1 MYNQG
6 RYMLRKMQRKSSDFI
21 MAELYAKCKQEVK
34 AKAELKNGVT
44 KEGVTQ

>member
-1 MYNQG
+1 
-6 RYMLRKMQRKSSDFI
+6 MLRKMQRKSHDFI
-21 MAELYAKCKQEVK
+21 MVELYAECKPEVK